1 MSPPVLKPSV
11 PIPIDDKVLI
21 DVISKAKDFA
31 IMHGS
36 AMRSK
41 ANFSPDTLQVKSIS
55 CWLKILLQDLLCFQF
70 APFILTPSSFPR
82 NEFKKAV
89 EIQPI
94 LNELMH
100 NVAMDSEFLKST
112 LRSTVEVDEFTG
124 ELFKIYE
131 KVLEEGISQVLSFLL
146 NHFFAL
152 GFFFNSF
159 YFLAKIQL
167 VRILKNNSKLF
178 YF

>member
-11 PIPIDDKVLI
+11 PIPIDDKILI

-31 IMHGS
+31 LMHGS

-41 ANFSPDTLQVKSIS
+41 SEYSPDSLQVNFIEFLNSFVLDKFIF
-55 CWLKILLQDLLCFQF
+55 LLQF

-82 NEFKKAV
+82 NEFKKAI

-124 ELFKIYE
+124 GLFKIYE
-131 KVLEEGISQVLSFLL
+131 KVLEEGISQV
-146 NHFFAL
+146 
-152 GFFFNSF
+152 
-159 YFLAKIQL
+159 
-167 VRILKNNSKLF
+167 
-178 YF
+178 

>member
-1 MSPPVLKPSV
+1 MSPPVLKSSV
-11 PIPIDDKVLI
+11 PIPIDDKILI

-31 IMHGS
+31 LMHGS

-41 ANFSPDTLQVKSIS
+41 SEYSADSL
-55 CWLKILLQDLLCFQF
+55 QF

-112 LRSTVEVDEFTG
+112 LQSTCEVDEFTG
-124 ELFKIYE
+124 GLFKIYE
-131 KVLEEGISQVLSFLL
+131 KVLEEGISQV
-146 NHFFAL
+146 
-152 GFFFNSF
+152 
-159 YFLAKIQL
+159 
-167 VRILKNNSKLF
+167 
-178 YF
+178 